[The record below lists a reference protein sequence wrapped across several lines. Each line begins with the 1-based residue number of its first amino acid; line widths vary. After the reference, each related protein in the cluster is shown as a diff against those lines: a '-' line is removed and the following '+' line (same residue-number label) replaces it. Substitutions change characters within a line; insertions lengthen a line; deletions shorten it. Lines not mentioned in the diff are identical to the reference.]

1 VSAQFAIDVKQRLVV
16 STFAGENSEEEI
28 IGLAS
33 RIRAD
38 PDFDP
43 SFTEIID
50 CRAVSVTRISTAF
63 IRELSRRPN
72 IFNPTAMHVIV
83 APQDHVFG
91 LVRMGQVFA
100 EQTIP
105 NIVVVRTMDEAYNV
119 LKLAKPGAD

>member
-1 VSAQFAIDVKQRLVV
+1 MSAQFAIDVKQRLVV
-16 STFAGENSEEEI
+16 STFVGENSEEEI

-43 SFTEIID
+43 SFSEVID
-50 CRAVSVTRISTAF
+50 CSAVSVTRISTAF
-63 IRELSRRPN
+63 IKELSRRPN
-72 IFNPTAMHVIV
+72 IFNSTSMHVIV
-83 APQDHVFG
+83 APQDHIFG
-91 LVRMGQVFA
+91 LARMGQAFA

-119 LKLAKPGAD
+119 LKLGKPAPG

>member
-1 VSAQFAIDVKQRLVV
+1 VRFAIDVKQRLVV

-33 RIRAD
+33 LIRAD
-38 PDFDP
+38 PGFDP
-43 SFTEIID
+43 SFAEIID

-91 LVRMGQVFA
+91 LARMGQVFA

-119 LKLAKPGAD
+119 LNLAKPD